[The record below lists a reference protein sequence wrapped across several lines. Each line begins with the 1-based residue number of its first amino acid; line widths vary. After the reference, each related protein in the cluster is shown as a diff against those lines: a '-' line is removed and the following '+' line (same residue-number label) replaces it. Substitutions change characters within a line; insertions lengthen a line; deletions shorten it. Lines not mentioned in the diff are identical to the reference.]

1 MTGILMAA
9 EIELA
14 DKFDMMNKVVEAKL
28 TGQNLTQIAKSLGMT
43 RAQVNEYYEM
53 WKNIAADSGNM
64 KARAREALS
73 ASDMHYDKLIKA
85 LYGVIDEADDWQ
97 AGEGV
102 DAKMLSI
109 KTAAIKGIADL
120 ESTRV
125 KMLKDAGLLDDQ
137 ELAQQILDTERKQE
151 VLVRILK
158 EVTFHCENCSKK
170 VAERLRE
177 VTNEAV
183 AVRVV

>member
-1 MTGILMAA
+1 MTA
-9 EIELA
+9 ELELA
-14 DKFDMMNKVVEAKL
+14 DKFEMMNKVVEQKL
-28 TGQNLTQIAKSLGMT
+28 TGANLTQIARNLGLT
-43 RAQVNEYYEM
+43 RVQVNEYYDM
-53 WKNIAADSGNM
+53 WKTIASDSGNM

-73 ASDMHYDKLIKA
+73 ASDMHYDKLIKE
-85 LYGVIDEADDWQ
+85 LYTVIDEANDWQ
-97 AGEGV
+97 AGEGT
-102 DAKMLSI
+102 DSKMLSI
-109 KTAAIKGIADL
+109 KTAAISKIADL
-120 ESTRV
+120 EATRV

-137 ELAQQILDTERKQE
+137 ELAQQILETERKQE

-158 EVTFHCENCSKK
+158 EVTYHCDNCSKK